1 MDVPAVPRPVLM
13 IPLRRCGS
21 HAIRLRLNLNPD
33 FHAPYP
39 LHIVDFVPLLPGYGD
54 LNHDDNYFQLIVD
67 LVGLQAVSMIKW
79 DVILDPVTLF
89 DNLRNESRNVHR
101 IAWEM
106 LREAAR
112 CHGAR
117 VVMDKSL
124 DSVHYAEEMM
134 RTLPDLLFLNVVR
147 DPRAQVASMNRAIIH
162 DFDSLLNAQTWLRA
176 HRAADRVAAAFPQR
190 VLTVRYEDFVDRQ
203 AETLDR
209 ICRFLGIAFGA
220 EMLDVE
226 NSAEAQQISVRSA
239 LWSANASAPIPANK
253 QKFLQQLGSADVE
266 IIETIT
272 GLYMDRY
279 GYERVTSGAAPVLD
293 STIAAARRRSD
304 ELRARAWSDLRR
316 SNFIDYCLRMKRREY
331 LDGIARRQESAQI
344 RETPARIAGAP

>member
-1 MDVPAVPRPVLM
+1 MEASIVPRSVLM

-21 HAIRLRLNLNPD
+21 HAIRLRLSLNPE

-39 LHIVDFVPLLPGYGD
+39 LHVVDFMPLLPGYGD
-54 LNHDDNYFQLIVD
+54 LKHDDNYFQLIVD

-79 DVILDPVTLF
+79 DAMLDPVALF
-89 DNLRNESRNVHR
+89 ESLRNEPRSVHR
-101 IAWEM
+101 VTWEM

-112 CHGAR
+112 RHGAR

-134 RTLPDLLFLNVVR
+134 NMLPDLLFLNVVR

-176 HRAADRVAAAFPQR
+176 HRVADRIAAACPRR
-190 VLTVRYEDFVDRQ
+190 VLTVRYEDFVDHQ
-203 AETLDR
+203 AETLER
-209 ICRFLGIAFGA
+209 ICRFLGIAFRA
-220 EMLDVE
+220 EMLDVA

-253 QKFLQQLGSADVE
+253 QKFLQQLGSAEVE

-272 GLYMDRY
+272 GSYMDRY
-279 GYERVTSGAAPVLD
+279 GYERMTSGAALVTD
-293 STIAAARRRSD
+293 SAIAAARRRSD
-304 ELRARAWSDLRR
+304 EQRARAWSDLRQ

-331 LDGIARRQESAQI
+331 LDGIARRQETAPT
-344 RETPARIAGAP
+344 RETPGRIADAS